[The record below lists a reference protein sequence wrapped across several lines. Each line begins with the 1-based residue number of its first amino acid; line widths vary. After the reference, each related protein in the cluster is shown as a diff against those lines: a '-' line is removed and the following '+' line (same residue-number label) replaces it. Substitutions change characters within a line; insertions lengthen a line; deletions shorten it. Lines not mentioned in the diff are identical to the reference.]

1 MMLAVFDRQG
11 IEEAHDRQKEEYIL
25 KCRDGNVHGQCV
37 GQLMGSPR
45 TNSEWGG
52 AEEVSQVRL
61 AGPQSR
67 TVLEASEQID
77 LSRR

>member
-1 MMLAVFDRQG
+1 
-11 IEEAHDRQKEEYIL
+11 
-25 KCRDGNVHGQCV
+25 
-37 GQLMGSPR
+37 MGSPR

-52 AEEVSQVRL
+52 AEEMSQVRL

-77 LSRR
+77 SSRRGGEAISRFLSRKVT